1 MMHPTAPA
9 FPLSDHCDGRVFF
22 NPGVDTDRSLADLW
36 RWRRSG
42 KRTPWPASVPGTPA
56 PPPPAAA
63 GPGEVLVTCVG
74 QSTVLIQVAGCN
86 ILTDPIWSDR
96 ASPVPFA
103 GPKRARPPGIAFDEL
118 PRIDLVLLSHNHY
131 DHLDIPTLKRLHRRS
146 APRIVT
152 GLGNGRVLARHGLG
166 PAVELDWWD
175 CCTPAAGVDVTYLP
189 AQHWSS
195 RTGRDRRRALWGG
208 HAVQAGGACVY
219 FAGDSGYGPHFAAI
233 GQALRPDV
241 ALLPIGAYEP
251 RWFMKDQHMDPFD
264 AVAAHRDL
272 DAGLSLAIHW
282 GTFQLTDEGIDAPL
296 VGLARARDA
305 AGLPDAAFQAP
316 DFGTTLV
323 WRARPLPAEAP
334 HGRGRRA
341 P

>member
-1 MMHPTAPA
+1 MSAPTSPD
-9 FPLSDHCDGRVFF
+9 FPISDHCDGRLFF

-42 KRTPWPASVPGTPA
+42 RRVPWPARVPAAPA
-56 PPPPAAA
+56 PPPPREA
-63 GPGEVLVTCVG
+63 GPGEVLLTLVG
-74 QSTVLIQVAGCN
+74 QSTVLIQVEGCN
-86 ILTDPIWSDR
+86 MLTDPIWSER
-96 ASPVPFA
+96 ASPVSFA
-103 GPKRARPPGIAFDEL
+103 GPRRVRPPGIAFDDL

-131 DHLDIPTLKRLHRRS
+131 DHLDVATLKRLHARS

-166 PAVELDWWD
+166 RAVELDWWQ
-175 CCTPAAGVDVTYLP
+175 CCTPARGVDVTYLP

-233 GQALRPDV
+233 GRAFAPDL

-251 RWFMKDQHMDPFD
+251 RWFMQAQHMDPFD
-264 AVAAHRDL
+264 AVQAHRDL
-272 DAGLSLAIHW
+272 AAGLSLGIHW
-282 GTFQLTDEGIDAPL
+282 GTFQLTDEAIDAPL
-296 VGLARARDA
+296 EALARAKA
-305 AGLPDAAFQAP
+305 EAGLDAGAFLAP

-323 WRARPLPAEAP
+323 WRSRPLPAEAQ
-334 HGRGRRA
+334 GAGGSS
-341 P
+341 